1 MRKNK
6 HLSGDSGSPL
16 RTLLLFLLSSCLG
29 GLLFSIL
36 ALRAKRKQKTVFWW
50 FLLSLIFIAIFGFLS
65 YTLVL
70 TSSPTKDSSY
80 YYLGMVSLVSNS
92 FALIILIAT
101 LFSKNSNDK
110 VE

>member
-1 MRKNK
+1 
-6 HLSGDSGSPL
+6 
-16 RTLLLFLLSSCLG
+16 LG

-92 FALIILIAT
+92 IALIILIAT

-110 VE
+110 VK